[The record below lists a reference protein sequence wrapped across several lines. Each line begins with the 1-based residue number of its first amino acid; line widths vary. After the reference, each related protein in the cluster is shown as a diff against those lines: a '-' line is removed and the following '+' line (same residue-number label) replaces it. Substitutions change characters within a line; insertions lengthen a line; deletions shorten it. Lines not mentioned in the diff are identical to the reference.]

1 MGRQWTSGTS
11 RPGSNREAGPIPA
24 PAAQRK
30 LTVNRTSRSR
40 SASNKPVKATREVL
54 HTAEYLCG
62 AEVPD
67 GDWIERRSP
76 GSAGMPPARR
86 RRSRGRERVTQRR
99 YAVCSVRVP
108 GRGPSSDRA
117 GEHESGFVVDSD
129 GRTRFYRLV
138 AVHDA
143 PAVGEVAAPHVD
155 PLRGAVIGV
164 KAHADARHR
173 APC

>member
-1 MGRQWTSGTS
+1 MRRFDATPRRATPKGHKPSSTAQQHIKS
-11 RPGSNREAGPIPA
+11 RIPKNDSLL
-24 PAAQRK
+24 RSW
-30 LTVNRTSRSR
+30 RTI
-40 SASNKPVKATREVL
+40 
-54 HTAEYLCG
+54 AEYLCG